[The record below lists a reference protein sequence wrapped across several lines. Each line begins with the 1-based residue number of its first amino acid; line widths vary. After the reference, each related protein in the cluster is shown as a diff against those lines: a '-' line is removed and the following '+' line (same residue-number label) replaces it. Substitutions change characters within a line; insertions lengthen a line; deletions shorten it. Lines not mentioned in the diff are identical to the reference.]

1 MNSLVV
7 ALVLLLPVGYALW
20 RAGVLGREDYLV
32 YAGRAPLA
40 QMVGSIV
47 CGNVG
52 IGTFVALVL
61 FTAASPVLGYAIA
74 LAYVAGLLLCAALA
88 RPIHRAAQRT
98 GSHGLVD
105 YLIRAHGVSAPLAVW
120 LPVAVAF
127 GLRTIL
133 QLLALA
139 LIVEVAFGLP
149 PGPALL
155 LGAAVTASYTAIGGY
170 RVATETD
177 LPQAA
182 ILLAGMGL
190 AFWAIWQDGAGL
202 PPGAPGFW
210 SFGSWSPVLLLGIV
224 LFLPASAVLGID
236 NWQRIATARS
246 PERARA
252 AFVIAALICGA
263 IYLVLC
269 HIGRVTGT
277 PGGAGMA
284 EVVATYRALMPHGFG
299 WMADAAI
306 MVAVMSSMDTYVM
319 PLMST
324 LARTDWPLARIR
336 AAVLALFAV
345 LAGIAWLIG
354 DVLVGVI
361 AAFNTLVV
369 FLPAVLGALV
379 WGDRAPRAAVWSM
392 GAGVAVTLAATAFA
406 AEQAAF
412 VGFAVALGAYLAL
425 RPRRGAT

>member
-1 MNSLVV
+1 MNTLVV
-7 ALVLLLPVGYALW
+7 ALVLLLPVAYALA

-32 YAGRAPLA
+32 YATGAPLA

-88 RPIHRAAQRT
+88 GTIHRAAQRT

-105 YLIRAHGVSAPLAVW
+105 YLVRAHGVPVALAVW
-120 LPVAVAF
+120 IPVAVAF

-149 PGPALL
+149 PGLALL
-155 LGAAVTASYTAIGGY
+155 VGAGVTASYTAIGGY

-190 AFWAIWQDGAGL
+190 AVWAVWRDGAGL
-202 PPGAPGFW
+202 PPDAPAFW
-210 SFGSWSPVLLLGIV
+210 SFGTWSPALLVGIV

-252 AFVIAALICGA
+252 AFVIAALICGT
-263 IYLVLC
+263 IYLLLC
-269 HIGRVTGT
+269 HIGRITGT
-277 PGGAGMA
+277 PGGASMA
-284 EVVATYRALMPHGFG
+284 EIIATFRALMPHGFG

-324 LARTDWPLARIR
+324 LARTDWPLRRIR
-336 AAVLALFAV
+336 LAVLSLFSALALV
-345 LAGIAWLIG
+345 AWAIG

-392 GAGVAVTLAATAFA
+392 GAGVAVTLAATA
-406 AEQAAF
+406 QAADLAAF
-412 VGFAVALGAYLAL
+412 AGFAVAAGLYLAL
-425 RPRRGAT
+425 RPRRPI

>member
-7 ALVLLLPVGYALW
+7 LAVLVLPVGYALA
-20 RAGVLGREDYLV
+20 RAGILGREDYLS
-32 YAGRAPLA
+32 YAGRASLA

-47 CGNVG
+47 CGNIG

-61 FTAASPVLGYAIA
+61 FSAASPLLGHAIA
-74 LAYVAGLLLCAALA
+74 LAYTAGLLLCAALA
-88 RPIHRAAQRT
+88 GRIHRAAAAT

-105 YLIRAHGVSAPLAVW
+105 YLIRAHGVPQALAVW

-139 LIVEVAFGLP
+139 LILETALGLP
-149 PGPALL
+149 PGLALL
-155 LGAAVTASYTAIGGY
+155 LGAAMTASYTAIGGY

-182 ILLAGMGL
+182 VLLAGMGL
-190 AFWAIWQDGAGL
+190 AGWAIWQGGTGVPA
-202 PPGAPGFW
+202 GAPEFW
-210 SFGSWSPVLLLGIV
+210 TLGPWSPVLLVGIV

-246 PERARA
+246 ARRARL
-252 AFVIAALICGA
+252 AFVLAALVCGA
-263 IYLVLC
+263 VYLLLC
-269 HIGRVTGT
+269 HIGRIGSTA
-277 PGGAGMA
+277 GGAGMA
-284 EVVATYRALMPHGFG
+284 EVVAAFRALMPEGFG
-299 WMADAAI
+299 WMADLTI

-324 LARTDWPLARIR
+324 LARTDWPLWRIR
-336 AAVLALFAV
+336 LAVIGLFAV
-345 LAGIAWLIG
+345 LTGVAWAMG
-354 DVLVGVI
+354 DVLTGVI
-361 AAFNTLVV
+361 AAFNALVV

-379 WGDRAPRAAVWSM
+379 RGDRAPRAAVWSM
-392 GAGVAVTLAATAFA
+392 GAGVAVTLAATAVVA
-406 AEQAAF
+406 DQAALP
-412 VGFAVALGAYLAL
+412 GFAVALAVYAAL
-425 RPRRGAT
+425 RPRPAT

>member
-1 MNSLVV
+1 MSTLVV
-7 ALVLLLPVGYALW
+7 LAVLVLPVAYALL
-20 RAGVLGREDYLV
+20 RAGVLGREDYLS
-32 YAGRAPLA
+32 YPGGASLA

-61 FTAASPVLGYAIA
+61 FTAAAPVLGYAIA
-74 LAYVAGLLLCAALA
+74 LAYTAGLLLCAALA
-88 RPIHRAAQRT
+88 GPIHRAARAT

-105 YLIRAHGVSAPLAVW
+105 YLIRAHGVRQPLAIW

-139 LIVEVAFGLP
+139 LILQVAFGLA

-155 LGAAVTASYTAIGGY
+155 LGAAVTAAYTAIGGY

-190 AFWAIWQDGAGL
+190 AVWAIWRDGGGL
-202 PPGAPGFW
+202 PPEAPPFW
-210 SFGSWSPVLLLGIV
+210 SFGGWNPVLLVGV
-224 LFLPASAVLGID
+224 ALFLPASALLGID

-246 PERARA
+246 PGRARA
-252 AFVIAALICGA
+252 AFVLAALICGA
-263 IYLVLC
+263 IYLMLC
-269 HIGRVTGT
+269 HVGRVAGT
-277 PGGAGMA
+277 AGSADMA
-284 EVVATYRALMPHGFG
+284 EVIATFRALMPGGMG
-299 WMADAAI
+299 WVADATI

-319 PLMST
+319 PLMSA
-324 LARTDWPLARIR
+324 LARTDWALWRVR
-336 AAVLALFAV
+336 AGVIALFAV
-345 LAGIAWLIG
+345 LTGVAWAMG

-361 AAFNTLVV
+361 AAFNVLVV
-369 FLPAVLGALV
+369 FLPAVSGALV
-379 WGDRAPRAAVWSM
+379 WGDRAGRAAAWSM
-392 GAGVAVTLAATAFA
+392 GLGVAATLATTALA
-406 AEQAAF
+406 ADQAAF
-412 VGFAVALGAYLAL
+412 AGFAVALGAYLAL
-425 RPRRGAT
+425 RPRRAE